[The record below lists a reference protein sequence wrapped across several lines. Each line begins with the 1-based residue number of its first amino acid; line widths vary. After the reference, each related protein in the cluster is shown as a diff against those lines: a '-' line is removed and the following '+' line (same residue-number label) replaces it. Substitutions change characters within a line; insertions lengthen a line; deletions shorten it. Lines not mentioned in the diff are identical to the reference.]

1 MRETGQPDKSPSS
14 SPFASLV
21 LSIGSAFYALGII
34 GIGVQQFVIADFVPV
49 ILPSFPSW
57 IPLRPFWVWVIGAFL
72 IFTGAAIL
80 FRRAASL
87 AGVILGIALLAS
99 LVLCHIPGQIA
110 GSPRILG
117 NWTNAFKI
125 LTLAGGA
132 FVIAGSIS
140 DGKPGFIRRWFVA
153 FGCFTLAITCVVFG
167 IDHFLYVQYVAPLV
181 PAWIPGHV
189 FWTYFCGAA
198 LIAAGAGMI
207 TRILPHLA
215 AGLLGSMIFVWL
227 IVLHIPRAIADPH
240 SGHGNEITSVFEAL
254 SFAGIAFIL
263 AMKK

>member
-1 MRETGQPDKSPSS
+1 MQT
-14 SPFASLV
+14 V
-21 LSIGSAFYALGII
+21 LSLGRIFFALGII
-34 GIGVQQFVIADFVPV
+34 GIGIQQFVIADFVPV

-57 IPLRPFWVWVIGAFL
+57 LPLRPLWVWAIGAFL

-80 FRRAASL
+80 FRCGATLAAT
-87 AGVILGIALLAS
+87 ILGSALLAS
-99 LVLCHIPGQIA
+99 LMLSHIPGQLA

-117 NWTNAFKI
+117 SWTNAFKI

-140 DGKPGFIRRWFVA
+140 DGKSGFVRKSFVA
-153 FGCFTLAITCVVFG
+153 FGSVALAITCVVFG

-198 LIAAGAGMI
+198 LIAAGVGMI

-254 SFAGIAFIL
+254 AFSGIAFIL
-263 AMKK
+263 ALKR